1 MVSIDGAKS
10 VLKPFFLRPANK
22 AMYIRE
28 VAKECELSYERVQHY
43 LGELEKAG
51 ALKSEKRG
59 KIKEYALNRKHEL
72 VLKIFSLL
80 EMERRQEFY
89 QKAPKMRVWLQMA
102 ANELLAGDEVAK
114 KPHRKGG
121 PVADV
126 KFILLFGSAARGEAK
141 AGSDMDMLIVVRNR
155 DRNFEKYVDETVKA
169 KMEALTGK
177 NFSMHV
183 IKVEDFRAK
192 WKKEP
197 VYASL
202 WLDRIVLY
210 GDETFCREVLE
221 LGAPI

>member
-10 VLKPFFLRPANK
+10 VLKPFFIRPANK

-102 ANELLAGDEVAK
+102 TDGLLAGETAK
-114 KPHRKGG
+114 KPHR
-121 PVADV
+121 VADV

-141 AGSDMDMLIVVRNR
+141 AGSDVDVLIVTGNG
-155 DRNFEKYVDETVKA
+155 DRNFEKYADETVKA
-169 KMEALTGK
+169 KMEALSGK
-177 NFSMHV
+177 KFSMHV
-183 IKVEDFRAK
+183 IGVEDVRMN

-197 VYASL
+197 VYAGL

-210 GDETFCREVLE
+210 GDEAFCREVLE

>member
-89 QKAPKMRVWLQMA
+89 QKAPEMRVWLQMA

-114 KPHRKGG
+114 KPHR
-121 PVADV
+121 VADV

-141 AGSDMDMLIVVRNR
+141 AGSDMDVLIVVGNG

-169 KMEALTGK
+169 KMEAFTGK

-183 IKVEDFRAK
+183 IKMEDFRAK

-202 WLDRIVLY
+202 WLDHIVLY

>member
-10 VLKPFFLRPANK
+10 VLKPFFLRPAK

-43 LGELEKAG
+43 LGELEKVG

-89 QKAPKMRVWLQMA
+89 QKTPKMRVWLQMA
-102 ANELLAGDEVAK
+102 ADGLLAGETAK
-114 KPHRKGG
+114 KPHRKGS

-141 AGSDMDMLIVVRNR
+141 AGSDVDLLIVVGNR
-155 DRNFEKYVDETVKA
+155 DRNFEKYADETVKA
-169 KMEALTGK
+169 KMEALAGK
-177 NFSMHV
+177 KFSMHV
-183 IKVEDFRAK
+183 IGAEDFRMN

-197 VYASL
+197 VYATL